1 MMHTNTLTPKGL
13 VYKMQSAKTQ
23 QRKFVSVDPGKCIG
37 CGLCEYACTVEKG
50 EGIWNPIR
58 SRIRVVRMAPVFNF
72 ALTCRGC
79 QDARCVKACPER
91 ALSQSEA
98 TGLLIIDETKCK
110 GCDWCVQACEHGG
123 ITIHSDTGKAIACN
137 LCEGESKCVE
147 ACPEEALEIVE
158 SDEAAE
164 KRFNDAL
171 SNLCAQTEKL
181 AATIK
186 SKDWKPLLAIA
197 EKRSEKITEKLQA
210 LNKRAIA
217 KKQK

>member
-1 MMHTNTLTPKGL
+1 M
-13 VYKMQSAKTQ
+13 SAKTQ

-37 CGLCEYACTVEKG
+37 CGICEYACTVEKG
-50 EGIWNPIR
+50 EGIWNPLR

-91 ALSQSEA
+91 ALSQSES
-98 TGLLIIDETKCK
+98 TGLLIIDQNKCK

-123 ITIHSDTGKAIACN
+123 ITIHSETGKAIACN
-137 LCEGESKCVE
+137 LCEGEPKCIE
-147 ACPEEALEIVE
+147 SCPEEALEIVE

-171 SNLCAQTEKL
+171 TNLSVQTEKL
-181 AATIK
+181 AASIK
-186 SKDWKPLLAIA
+186 SKDWKPLLAVA

-210 LNKRAIA
+210 LNKKAA
-217 KKQK
+217 TKKQK

>member
-1 MMHTNTLTPKGL
+1 M
-13 VYKMQSAKTQ
+13 SAKTQ

-37 CGLCEYACTVEKG
+37 CGICEYACTVEKG
-50 EGIWNPIR
+50 EGIWNPLR
-58 SRIRVVRMAPVFNF
+58 SRIRVVRMAPIFNF

-91 ALSQSEA
+91 ALSQSES
-98 TGLLIIDETKCK
+98 TGLLLIDQDKCK

-123 ITIHSDTGKAIACN
+123 ITIHSETGKAIACN
-137 LCEGESKCVE
+137 LCEGEPKCVE
-147 ACPEEALEIVE
+147 SCPEEALEIVE

-164 KRFNDAL
+164 KRFNDAFT
-171 SNLCAQTEKL
+171 NLAAQTEKL
-181 AATIK
+181 AVAVK
-186 SKDWKPLLAIA
+186 SKDWKPLLATA

-210 LNKRAIA
+210 LNKKEKA

>member
-1 MMHTNTLTPKGL
+1 M
-13 VYKMQSAKTQ
+13 SAKTQ

-37 CGLCEYACTVEKG
+37 CGICEYACTVEKG
-50 EGIWNPIR
+50 EGIWNPLR
-58 SRIRVVRMAPVFNF
+58 SRIRVVRMAPIFNF

-91 ALSQSEA
+91 ALSQSES
-98 TGLLIIDETKCK
+98 TGLLIIDQNKCK

-123 ITIHSDTGKAIACN
+123 ITIHSETGKAIACN
-137 LCEGESKCVE
+137 LCEGEPKCVE
-147 ACPEEALEIVE
+147 SCPEEALEIVE

-164 KRFNDAL
+164 KRFNDAFT
-171 SNLCAQTEKL
+171 NLAAQTEKL
-181 AATIK
+181 AVAVK
-186 SKDWKPLLAIA
+186 SKDWKPLLATA

-210 LNKRAIA
+210 LNKKEKA

>member
-1 MMHTNTLTPKGL
+1 M
-13 VYKMQSAKTQ
+13 SAKTQ

-37 CGLCEYACTVEKG
+37 CGICEYACTVEKG
-50 EGIWNPIR
+50 EGIWNPLR

-79 QDARCVKACPER
+79 NDAKCVKACPER
-91 ALSQSEA
+91 ALSQSES
-98 TGLLIIDETKCK
+98 TGLLIIDQTKCK
-110 GCDWCVQACEHGG
+110 GCDWCVQACDHGG

-137 LCEGESKCVE
+137 LCEGEPKCVE
-147 ACPEEALEIVE
+147 SCPEEALEIVE

-171 SNLCAQTEKL
+171 TNLPIQTEKL
-181 AATIK
+181 TMAVK

-210 LNKRAIA
+210 LNKKATT

>member
-1 MMHTNTLTPKGL
+1 M
-13 VYKMQSAKTQ
+13 SAKTQ

-37 CGLCEYACTVEKG
+37 CGICEYACTVEKG
-50 EGIWNPIR
+50 EGIWNPLR
-58 SRIRVVRMAPVFNF
+58 SRIRVVRMAPIFNF

-91 ALSQSEA
+91 ALSQSES
-98 TGLLIIDETKCK
+98 TGLLIIDQNKCK

-123 ITIHSDTGKAIACN
+123 ITIHSETGKAIACN
-137 LCEGESKCVE
+137 LCEGEPKCVE
-147 ACPEEALEIVE
+147 SCPEEALEIVE

-164 KRFNDAL
+164 KRFNDAFA
-171 SNLCAQTEKL
+171 NLATQSEKL
-181 AATIK
+181 TAAVK

-210 LNKRAIA
+210 LNKKEKA

>member
-1 MMHTNTLTPKGL
+1 M
-13 VYKMQSAKTQ
+13 SAKTQ

-37 CGLCEYACTVEKG
+37 CGICEYACTVEKG
-50 EGIWNPIR
+50 EGIWNPLR

-91 ALSQSEA
+91 ALSQSES

-123 ITIHSDTGKAIACN
+123 ITIHSETGKAIACN
-137 LCEGESKCVE
+137 LCEGEPKCVE
-147 ACPEEALEIVE
+147 SCPEEALEIVE
-158 SDEAAE
+158 SDEEAE

-171 SNLCAQTEKL
+171 ANLAVQTEKL
-181 AATIK
+181 TAAIK
-186 SKDWKPLLAIA
+186 SKDWKPLLAVA
-197 EKRSEKITEKLQA
+197 EKRSEKITEKLQN
-210 LNKRAIA
+210 LNKKATT

>member
-1 MMHTNTLTPKGL
+1 
-13 VYKMQSAKTQ
+13 MQSAKTQ

-37 CGLCEYACTVEKG
+37 CGICEYACTVEKG
-50 EGIWNPIR
+50 EGIWNPLR

-91 ALSQSEA
+91 ALSQSES
-98 TGLLIIDETKCK
+98 TGLLIINQNKCK

-123 ITIHSDTGKAIACN
+123 ITIHSETGKAIACN
-137 LCEGESKCVE
+137 LCEGEPKCIE
-147 ACPEEALEIVE
+147 SCPEEALEIVE

-171 SNLCAQTEKL
+171 TNLSVQTEKL
-181 AATIK
+181 SAQVK
-186 SKDWKPLLAIA
+186 SKDWKPLLAVA
-197 EKRSEKITEKLQA
+197 EKRSERITEKLQA
-210 LNKRAIA
+210 LNKKATST

>member
-1 MMHTNTLTPKGL
+1 M
-13 VYKMQSAKTQ
+13 SAKTQ

-37 CGLCEYACTVEKG
+37 CGICEYACTVEKG
-50 EGIWNPIR
+50 EGVWNPMR

-79 QDARCVKACPER
+79 NDAKCVKACPER
-91 ALSQSEA
+91 ALSQSES
-98 TGLLIIDETKCK
+98 TGLLIIDEGKCK
-110 GCDWCVQACEHGG
+110 GCDWCVQACDHGG
-123 ITIHSDTGKAIACN
+123 ITIHADTGKAIACN
-137 LCEGESKCVE
+137 LCEGEPKCVD

-171 SNLCAQTEKL
+171 AILPAQTEKL
-181 AATIK
+181 MASIK
-186 SKDWKPLLAIA
+186 SKDWKPLLATA

-210 LNKRAIA
+210 LNKKAA
-217 KKQK
+217 TKKQK

>member
-1 MMHTNTLTPKGL
+1 MMHSSILIPKGL
-13 VYKMQSAKTQ
+13 VIMSAKTQ
-23 QRKFVSVDPGKCIG
+23 QRKFISVDPGKCIG

-50 EGIWNPIR
+50 EGVWTPIR

-91 ALSQSEA
+91 ALSQSET
-98 TGLLIIDETKCK
+98 TGLLIIDESKCK

-123 ITIHSDTGKAIACN
+123 ITIHSETGKAIACN
-137 LCEGESKCVE
+137 LCEGEPKCVE

-171 SNLCAQTEKL
+171 TNLPAQTEKL
-181 AATIK
+181 TASIK
-186 SKDWKPLLAIA
+186 NKDWKPLLATA
-197 EKRSEKITEKLQA
+197 EKRSEKISEKLQA

-217 KKQK
+217 KKEKA

>member
-1 MMHTNTLTPKGL
+1 M
-13 VYKMQSAKTQ
+13 SAKTQ

-37 CGLCEYACTVEKG
+37 CGICEYACTVEKG
-50 EGIWNPIR
+50 EGVWNPMR

-79 QDARCVKACPER
+79 NDAKCVKACPER
-91 ALSQSEA
+91 ALSQSER
-98 TGLLIIDETKCK
+98 TGLLIIDEGKCK
-110 GCDWCVQACEHGG
+110 GCDWCVQACDHGG
-123 ITIHSDTGKAIACN
+123 ITIHADTGKAIACN
-137 LCEGESKCVE
+137 LCEGEPKCVD

-171 SNLCAQTEKL
+171 AILPAQTEKL
-181 AATIK
+181 MASIK
-186 SKDWKPLLAIA
+186 SKDWKPLLATA

-210 LNKRAIA
+210 LNKKAA
-217 KKQK
+217 TKKQK